1 MTTDIEIPER
11 IPVIIG
17 KNVFQMESESLIA
30 SLVHQTIHKN
40 NLLYNSDDFVMIF
53 DVTKIEI
60 TNFLKKKISQDF
72 EAFDFFDSWML
83 EFDEYQINKNKLFCK
98 DLLITFPDKVQ
109 FSIKFLDVLSLRNA
123 MLDCDEN
130 DIDDE
135 DPALQDPQLML
146 DWINE
151 NLTWEQL
158 SPYAEYVKTDRQ
170 ESTRNKNF
178 VKATKKVVEWERQLS
193 IFDFIS
199 KGDMILSNEDDDDDE
214 ED

>member
-1 MTTDIEIPER
+1 MTSNVDIPER

-17 KNVFQMESESLIA
+17 KNVFHMESESLIA

-40 NLLYNSDDFVMIF
+40 NLLYNSDDFAMIF

-60 TNFLKKKISQDF
+60 TNFLKKKLSQDF
-72 EAFDFFDSWML
+72 EAFDFFDNWMS
-83 EFDEYQINKNKLFCK
+83 EFDEYQLSKNKLFCK
-98 DLLITFPDKVQ
+98 DLLITFPDKIQ
-109 FSIKFLDVLSLRNA
+109 FSVKFLDILSLRNA
-123 MLDCDEN
+123 MLDRDDN
-130 DIDDE
+130 DIDDD
-135 DPALQDPQLML
+135 DPVLQNPELIL
-146 DWINE
+146 DWIEE

-170 ESTRNKNF
+170 ENTRNKNF
-178 VKATKKVVEWERQLS
+178 PKATKKVVDWERQLS

-199 KGDMILSNEDDDDDE
+199 KGDMIITNEDDD

>member
-1 MTTDIEIPER
+1 MTSNVDIPER
-11 IPVIIG
+11 IPVVIG
-17 KNVFQMESESLIA
+17 KNIFQMESESLVA

-40 NLLYNSDDFVMIF
+40 NLLYNSDDFGMIF

-60 TNFLKKKISQDF
+60 TNFLKKKISGDF
-72 EAFDFFDSWML
+72 EAFDFFDGWMS
-83 EFDEYQINKNKLFCK
+83 EFDEYQLNKNKLFCK
-98 DLLITFPDKVQ
+98 DLLITFPDKIQ
-109 FSIKFLDVLSLRNA
+109 FSVKFLDVLSLRNSI
-123 MLDCDEN
+123 LDRDEN
-130 DIDDE
+130 DIDDD
-135 DPALQDPQLML
+135 DPVLLDPNLIIE
-146 DWINE
+146 WIDE

-178 VKATKKVVEWERQLS
+178 PKATKKVIEWERQLS

-199 KGDMILSNEDDDDDE
+199 KGDMIISNDDDDE

>member
-1 MTTDIEIPER
+1 MTTDVDLPER

-17 KNVFQMESESLIA
+17 KNIFHMESESLIA

-40 NLLYNSDDFVMIF
+40 NLLYNSDDFSMIF

-60 TNFLKKKISQDF
+60 TNFLRKKLTPEF
-72 EAFDFFDSWML
+72 EAFDFFDDWMK
-83 EFDEYQINKNKLFCK
+83 EFDEFQLKKNRAFCK
-98 DLLITFPDKVQ
+98 DLIITFPDKLQ
-109 FSIKFLDVLSLRNA
+109 FTVKLLDVISLRNVI
-123 MLDCDEN
+123 LDRDEN
-130 DIDDE
+130 DVDDD
-135 DPALQDPQLML
+135 DPVLNDSQLLL
-146 DWINE
+146 DWIDE
-151 NLTWEQL
+151 NLDWEQL

-178 VKATKKVVEWERQLS
+178 VKATKKIVEWERQLS

-199 KGDMILSNEDDDDDE
+199 KGDMILSNEDDD

>member
-1 MTTDIEIPER
+1 MTSNEEIPER
-11 IPVIIG
+11 IPVVIG
-17 KNVFQMESESLIA
+17 KNVFHMESESLIA

-40 NLLYNSDDFVMIF
+40 NLLYNSDDFAMIF

-60 TNFLKKKISQDF
+60 TNFLKKKLLQEF
-72 EAFDFFDSWML
+72 EAFDFFDSWMS
-83 EFDEYQINKNKLFCK
+83 EFDEYQLNKNKLFCK
-98 DLLITFPDKVQ
+98 DLVITFPDKIQ
-109 FSIKFLDVLSLRNA
+109 FSVKFLDVLSLRNA
-123 MLDCDEN
+123 MLDRDEN
-130 DIDDE
+130 DVDDD
-135 DPALQDPQLML
+135 DPVLQDPELIL
-146 DWINE
+146 NWIEE

-178 VKATKKVVEWERQLS
+178 SKATKKVVEWEKQLS

-199 KGDMILSNEDDDDDE
+199 KGDMIISNEDDDD

>member
-1 MTTDIEIPER
+1 MTTDVEIPER
-11 IPVIIG
+11 IPVVIG
-17 KNVFQMESESLIA
+17 KNIFHMESESLIA

-40 NLLYNSDDFVMIF
+40 NLLYNSDDFAMIF

-60 TNFLKKKISQDF
+60 TNFLKKKLSEEF
-72 EAFDFFDSWML
+72 EAFDFFDNWL
-83 EFDEYQINKNKLFCK
+83 TEFDEYQINKNKLFCK
-98 DLLITFPDKVQ
+98 DLIITFPDKIQ
-109 FSIKFLDVLSLRNA
+109 FSVKFLDVLALRNA
-123 MLDCDEN
+123 MLDRDEN
-130 DIDDE
+130 DIDDN
-135 DPALQDPQLML
+135 DPVLQDHQLIL
-146 DWINE
+146 DWIDE

-178 VKATKKVVEWERQLS
+178 QKATKKVIEWERQLS

-199 KGDMILSNEDDDDDE
+199 KGDMIISNEDDD

>member
-40 NLLYNSDDFVMIF
+40 NLLYNSDDFGMIF

-60 TNFLKKKISQDF
+60 TNFLRKKLDSDF
-72 EAFDFFDSWML
+72 EAFDFFDNWMI
-83 EFDEYQINKNKLFCK
+83 EFDEYQLKKNKIFCK
-98 DLLITFPDKVQ
+98 DLFITFPDKIQ
-109 FSIKFLDVLSLRNA
+109 FSIKLLDVISLRNA
-123 MLDCDEN
+123 MLDKDEN
-130 DIDDE
+130 DVDDE
-135 DPALQDPQLML
+135 DPVLNDTQLLL
-146 DWINE
+146 DWMNE

-170 ESTRNKNF
+170 ENTRNKNF
-178 VKATKKVVEWERQLS
+178 QKATKKIVEWERHLS

-199 KGDMILSNEDDDDDE
+199 KGDMILTSEEDDE

>member
-1 MTTDIEIPER
+1 MTTNVEIPER
-11 IPVIIG
+11 IPVVIG
-17 KNVFQMESESLIA
+17 KNVFHMESESLIA

-60 TNFLKKKISQDF
+60 TNFLKKKLLKDF
-72 EAFDFFDSWML
+72 EAFDFFDNWMS
-83 EFDEYQINKNKLFCK
+83 EFDEYQLNKNKLFCK
-98 DLLITFPDKVQ
+98 DLIITFPDKLQ
-109 FSIKFLDVLSLRNA
+109 FSVKFLDVLSLRNA
-123 MLDCDEN
+123 MLDRDEN
-130 DIDDE
+130 DIDDD
-135 DPALQDPQLML
+135 DPVLQDPQLIL
-146 DWINE
+146 DWIDE

-170 ESTRNKNF
+170 ENTRNKNF
-178 VKATKKVVEWERQLS
+178 SKATKKVVEWEKQLS

-199 KGDMILSNEDDDDDE
+199 KGDMILSNEDDDD

>member
-1 MTTDIEIPER
+1 MTTNVEIPER

-17 KNVFQMESESLIA
+17 KNVFQMESESLID

-60 TNFLKKKISQDF
+60 TNFIKKKLQQDF
-72 EAFDFFDSWML
+72 EAFDFFDNWML

-98 DLLITFPDKVQ
+98 DLIITFPDKLQ
-109 FSIKFLDVLSLRNA
+109 FSVKFLDVLSLRNA
-123 MLDCDEN
+123 MLDRDEN
-130 DIDDE
+130 DIDDD
-135 DPALQDPQLML
+135 DPLLQDPQLIL
-146 DWINE
+146 DWIDE

-170 ESTRNKNF
+170 ENTRNKNF
-178 VKATKKVVEWERQLS
+178 GKATKKIVEWERHLS

-199 KGDMILSNEDDDDDE
+199 KGDMILTSEEDDE

>member
-1 MTTDIEIPER
+1 MTTNVEIPER

-17 KNVFQMESESLIA
+17 KNILHMESESLIA
-30 SLVHQTIHKN
+30 SMVHQTIHKN
-40 NLLYNSDDFVMIF
+40 NLLYNSDDFAMIF

-60 TNFLKKKISQDF
+60 TNFLKKKLSQDF
-72 EAFDFFDSWML
+72 EAFDFFDSWMS

-98 DLLITFPDKVQ
+98 DLLITFPDKIQ
-109 FSIKFLDVLSLRNA
+109 FSIKFLDILSLRNA
-123 MLDCDEN
+123 MLDRDEN
-130 DIDDE
+130 DIDDD
-135 DPALQDPQLML
+135 DPILNDPQLIL
-146 DWINE
+146 DWIEE

-178 VKATKKVVEWERQLS
+178 PKATKKIIEWEKQLS

-199 KGDMILSNEDDDDDE
+199 KGDMIISNEDDDD

>member
-17 KNVFQMESESLIA
+17 KNVFQMESKSLIA

-40 NLLYNSDDFVMIF
+40 NLLYNSDDFGMVF

-72 EAFDFFDSWML
+72 EAFDFFDNWMSDF
-83 EFDEYQINKNKLFCK
+83 EEYQINKNKLFCK
-98 DLLITFPDKVQ
+98 DLLITFPDKLQ
-109 FSIKFLDVLSLRNA
+109 FSVKFLDILSLRNE

-130 DIDDE
+130 DIDAD
-135 DPALQDPQLML
+135 DPILQDNQLML
-146 DWINE
+146 DWIDE
-151 NLTWEQL
+151 NLTWEHL
-158 SPYAEYVKTDRQ
+158 SPYAEYIKTDRQ

-178 VKATKKVVEWERQLS
+178 LKATKKVVEWDRQLS

-199 KGDMILSNEDDDDDE
+199 KCDMILLNEDE

>member
-40 NLLYNSDDFVMIF
+40 NLLYNSDDFGMVF

-98 DLLITFPDKVQ
+98 DLIITFPDKAQ

-123 MLDCDEN
+123 MLDFDEN
-130 DIDDE
+130 DIDNNKI
-135 DPALQDPQLML
+135 ALDIKFSLTSNPNLSESIQ
-146 DWINE
+146 INV
-151 NLTWEQL
+151 N
-158 SPYAEYVKTDRQ
+158 
-170 ESTRNKNF
+170 N
-178 VKATKKVVEWERQLS
+178 
-193 IFDFIS
+193 
-199 KGDMILSNEDDDDDE
+199 
-214 ED
+214 